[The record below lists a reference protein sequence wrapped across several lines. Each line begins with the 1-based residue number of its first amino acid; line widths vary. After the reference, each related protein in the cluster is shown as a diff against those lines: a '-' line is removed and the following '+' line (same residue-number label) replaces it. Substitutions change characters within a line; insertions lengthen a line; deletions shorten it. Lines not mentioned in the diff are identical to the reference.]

1 MMRKVFSIIIFVFML
16 SIISTAYAKK
26 VNKEINVVIS
36 VDKNRVEIGNHIR
49 LTVGVEGA
57 FDTDIPEL
65 SVPESFSLMY
75 GPSVSTQTTIIN
87 NVVKV
92 FRGFMYG
99 FSPSENGKFE
109 IGPVTLKYK
118 GKRYTSNSINIEV
131 VERTPFES
139 TIDEGTDRSGKRVDI
154 NKMVFV
160 ELVTDKAEA
169 YIYEE
174 IIQSFKLYFQKGL
187 PIDDLDYV
195 AASTKSFL
203 AEKLGDER
211 RYEEVRDGIL
221 YNVIELRT
229 ALFPLVSGKIEIPP
243 AKFKC
248 NIIIRQQ
255 RNRGSM
261 FEEFM
266 GGGGRR
272 YPVERSTEPV
282 KLLIKQLPEVDK
294 PEDFAGAVGKYTM
307 DVLAKPAKVKIGDPI
322 TLSINIRGEG
332 NIQTIGE
339 PLLAPD
345 GMNNFKDYD
354 YETKVTIT
362 DRGDGIRGEKLFHK
376 VIEPQSEDVD
386 FIPGIS
392 FSYFDPDIETYKT
405 LTHEPVPIEIEH
417 SDIETPI
424 RLSLESAGLAKGKV
438 KILTKDIL
446 PLMTD
451 LYSFK
456 NQGVAIYKRPV
467 LLSIIFLIPILIV
480 VACVYVQ
487 RQRALLSNDV
497 GYARKK
503 HAMAHAQKHLSNARG
518 LLQLDNPPEFYAT
531 LAGTILKHIADK
543 LNVTSASV
551 TSDNI
556 YDILEKRGVSN
567 EVIKGLRQCL
577 ESCDYGRFSSGQLSR
592 EQMESTLET
601 AEKVIVQLEK
611 QL

>member
-1 MMRKVFSIIIFVFML
+1 MMKKVFSIIIFVFIL
-16 SIISTAYAKK
+16 NVVSTAYAKEVK
-26 VNKEINVVIS
+26 VVIS
-36 VDKNRVEIGNHIR
+36 VDKNRVEIGSHIR

-65 SVPESFSLMY
+65 SMPESFSLMF

-87 NVVKV
+87 NRVKV

-99 FSPSENGKFE
+99 FSPREKGRFE
-109 IGPVTLKYK
+109 IGPVTLEYK
-118 GKRYTSNSINIEV
+118 GKTYTSNSINIEV
-131 VERTPFES
+131 IERTPFEGV
-139 TIDEGTDRSGKRVDI
+139 IDEESDTSGQRVDI

-160 ELVTDKAEA
+160 ELTTDKAEA

-174 IIQSFKLYFQKGL
+174 IVQSFKLYFQKGL

-203 AEKLGDER
+203 AEKLGEEK

-221 YNVIELRT
+221 YNVIELRM

-243 AKFKC
+243 ASFKC

-255 RNRGSM
+255 RNRGSL
-261 FEEFM
+261 FDEFM

-282 KLLIKQLPEVDK
+282 KLVIKPLPVIDR
-294 PEDFAGAVGKYTM
+294 PEDFTGAVGKYTM
-307 DVLAKPAKVKIGDPI
+307 DVLAKPTKVKVGDPI
-322 TLSINIRGEG
+322 TLTINIRGEG

-345 GMNNFKDYD
+345 GMKNFKAYD
-354 YETKVTIT
+354 FEAKVTIT
-362 DRGDGIRGEKLFHK
+362 DRGYGIKGEKLFNK
-376 VIEPQSEDVD
+376 VIESQSEDSDV
-386 FIPGIS
+386 IPGIS
-392 FSYFDPDIETYKT
+392 FSYFDPELEKYET
-405 LTHEPVPIEIEH
+405 LTYAPISIEVERSEIEI
-417 SDIETPI
+417 PI
-424 RLSLESAGLAKGKV
+424 HLSVEGAGMTKGQV

-446 PLMTD
+446 PIMSD
-451 LYSFK
+451 LYSFE
-456 NQGVAIYKRPV
+456 NQGSAIYKRPFILAIV
-467 LLSIIFLIPILIV
+467 FVMPILIV
-480 VACVYVQ
+480 VACIYVQ
-487 RQRALLSNDV
+487 RQRELLHTDV

-503 HAMAHAQKHLSNARG
+503 RAMAHAQKHLSNARE
-518 LLQLDNPPEFYAT
+518 LLQLDNPSEFYAT
-531 LAGTILKHIADK
+531 LARTILKHIADK

-567 EVIKGLRQCL
+567 DVIKGLRQCL
-577 ESCDYGRFSSGQLSR
+577 EFCDYGRFSSGQLSKA
-592 EQMESTLET
+592 QMESTLDTSEQ
-601 AEKVIVQLEK
+601 VIMHLEK

>member
-1 MMRKVFSIIIFVFML
+1 MMRKVLTIIIFVFML
-16 SIISTAYAKK
+16 SVISTAYAK
-26 VNKEINVVIS
+26 VVSKEVKVVIS
-36 VDKNRVEIGNHIR
+36 VDKNRVEVGSHIR

-65 SVPESFSLMY
+65 SMPESFSLMF
-75 GPSVSTQTTIIN
+75 GPSVSTQTSIIN

-99 FSPSENGKFE
+99 FSPREKGQFE
-109 IGPVTLKYK
+109 IGPVTLEYK
-118 GKRYTSNSINIEV
+118 GKTYTSNSINIEV
-131 VERTPFES
+131 VDRTPFEGV
-139 TIDEGTDRSGKRVDI
+139 IDEESDTSGQRVDI

-160 ELVTDKAEA
+160 ELTTDKAEA

-174 IIQSFKLYFQKGL
+174 IVQSFKLYFQKGL

-243 AKFKC
+243 ASFKC

-255 RNRGSM
+255 RNRGSL
-261 FEEFM
+261 FDEFM

-282 KLLIKQLPEVDK
+282 KLVIKPLPVIDR
-294 PEDFAGAVGKYTM
+294 PEDFTGAVGKYTM
-307 DVLAKPAKVKIGDPI
+307 DVLAKPTKVKVGDPI
-322 TLSINIRGEG
+322 TLTINIRGEG

-345 GMNNFKDYD
+345 GMKNFKAYD
-354 YETKVTIT
+354 FEAKVTIT
-362 DRGDGIRGEKLFHK
+362 DRGYGIKGEKLFNK
-376 VIEPQSEDVD
+376 VIEPQSEDSDV
-386 FIPGIS
+386 IPGIS
-392 FSYFDPDIETYKT
+392 FSYFDPELEKYET
-405 LTHEPVPIEIEH
+405 LTYAPIPIEVERSEIE
-417 SDIETPI
+417 IPI
-424 RLSLESAGLAKGKV
+424 HLSVEGAGMTKGQV

-446 PLMTD
+446 PIMSD
-451 LYSFK
+451 LYSFE
-456 NQGVAIYKRPV
+456 NQGSAMYKRPFILAIV
-467 LLSIIFLIPILIV
+467 FIIPILIV
-480 VACVYVQ
+480 VACIYVQ
-487 RQRALLSNDV
+487 RQRELLHTDV

-503 HAMAHAQKHLSNARG
+503 RAMAHAQKHLSNARE
-518 LLQLDNPPEFYAT
+518 LLQLDNPSEFYAT
-531 LAGTILKHIADK
+531 LARTILEHIADK
-543 LNVTSASV
+543 LNVTPASV

-556 YDILEKRGVSN
+556 YDMLEKRGVSN
-567 EVIKGLRQCL
+567 DVIKELRQCL
-577 ESCDYGRFSSGQLSR
+577 ESCDYGRFSSGQLSKA
-592 EQMESTLET
+592 QMESTLDTSEQ
-601 AEKVIVQLEK
+601 VIMHLEK

>member
-1 MMRKVFSIIIFVFML
+1 MMRKVFSIIIFLFILNV
-16 SIISTAYAKK
+16 ISTAYAKEVK
-26 VNKEINVVIS
+26 VVIS

-57 FDTDIPEL
+57 FDTDIPKL
-65 SVPESFSLMY
+65 SMPESFSLMF

-99 FSPSENGKFE
+99 FSPREKGRFE
-109 IGPVTLKYK
+109 IGPVTLEYK
-118 GKRYTSNSINIEV
+118 GKTYTSNSINIEV

-139 TIDEGTDRSGKRVDI
+139 VIDEKSDTSGQRVDV

-160 ELVTDKAEA
+160 ELTTDKAEA

-174 IIQSFKLYFQKGL
+174 IVQSFKLYFQKGL

-203 AEKLGDER
+203 AEKLGEER

-229 ALFPLVSGKIEIPP
+229 ALFPLVSGKIEIPS

-255 RNRGSM
+255 RSRGSL
-261 FEEFM
+261 FDEFM

-282 KLLIKQLPEVDK
+282 KLIINPLPVVGK
-294 PEDFAGAVGKYTM
+294 PEDFSGAVGKYTM
-307 DVLAKPAKVKIGDPI
+307 DVLAKPAKVKVGDPI
-322 TLSINIRGEG
+322 TLTINIRGEG

-339 PLLAPD
+339 PLLASEAMKD
-345 GMNNFKDYD
+345 FKAYD

-362 DRGDGIRGEKLFHK
+362 DRGDGIKGEKLFNK
-376 VIEPQSEDVD
+376 VIEPQSEDITE
-386 FIPGIS
+386 IPGIS
-392 FSYFDPDIETYKT
+392 FSYFDPDLEKYKT
-405 LTHEPVPIEIEH
+405 LTREPIPFEVEH

-424 RLSLESAGLAKGKV
+424 RLSLEGAGMAKGRV

-446 PLMTD
+446 PIMSD

-456 NQGVAIYKRPV
+456 NEGFAIHKRP
-467 LLSIIFLIPILIV
+467 LFLAIVFIIPILIV
-480 VACVYVQ
+480 VACIYVQ
-487 RQRALLSNDV
+487 RQRELLHTDV

-503 HAMAHAQKHLSNARG
+503 RAMAHAQKHLSNARE
-518 LLQLDNPPEFYAT
+518 LLQLDNPSEFYAT
-531 LAGTILKHIADK
+531 LARTILKHIADK
-543 LNVTSASV
+543 LNVTPASV

-556 YDILEKRGVSN
+556 YDMLEKRGVSN
-567 EVIKGLRQCL
+567 DVIKELRQCL
-577 ESCDYGRFSSGQLSR
+577 ESCDYGRFSSGQLSKA
-592 EQMESTLET
+592 QMESTLDT
-601 AEKVIVQLEK
+601 AEQVIMHLEK

>member
-1 MMRKVFSIIIFVFML
+1 MMKKVFSIIIFVFMFNM
-16 SIISTAYAKK
+16 ISTAYAK
-26 VNKEINVVIS
+26 EIEVVIS
-36 VDKNRVEIGNHIR
+36 VDKNRVEVGNHIR
-49 LTVGVEGA
+49 LTVGVQGA
-57 FDTDIPEL
+57 FDTEIPQL
-65 SVPESFSLMY
+65 SVPESFTMMY

-92 FRGFMYG
+92 FRGFTYG
-99 FSPSENGKFE
+99 LSQTVLGKFK

-118 GKRYTSNSINIEV
+118 GKTYTSNSINIEV
-131 VERTPFES
+131 VERTPFEGH
-139 TIDEGTDRSGKRVDI
+139 IDEQNDRSGKRVDV

-160 ELVTDKAEA
+160 ELTTDKQEA

-174 IIQSFKLYFQKGL
+174 VVQYFKLYFQKGL

-203 AEKLGDER
+203 AEKLGEER
-211 RYEEVRDGIL
+211 RYEEVREGML

-255 RNRGSM
+255 RHRGAM
-261 FEEFM
+261 FDEFM

-282 KLLIKQLPEVDK
+282 KLIIHPLPAVGK
-294 PEDFAGAVGKYTM
+294 PENFTGAVGKYTM
-307 DVLAKPAKVKIGDPI
+307 DVLAKPTKVKVGDPI

-339 PLLAPD
+339 PLLAPEGMD
-345 GMNNFKDYD
+345 GFKAYD
-354 YETKVTIT
+354 SEVNVTIT
-362 DRGDGIRGEKLFHK
+362 DRGDGIKGEKLFNK
-376 VIEPQSEDVD
+376 VVEPQSENVDV
-386 FIPGIS
+386 IPGIS
-392 FSYFDPDIETYKT
+392 FSYFDPDLEKYKT
-405 LTHEPVPIEIEH
+405 LTHEPIPIEIEH

-424 RLSLESAGLAKGKV
+424 RLTLEGSGMAKGRV

-446 PLMTD
+446 PIMSD
-451 LYSFK
+451 LYSFE
-456 NQGVAIYKRPV
+456 NQGSAVYKRPF
-467 LLSIIFLIPILIV
+467 LLAIVFIIPILIV
-480 VACVYVQ
+480 VACTYMQ
-487 RQRALLSNDV
+487 RQRTLLHTDV

-503 HAMAHAQKHLSNARG
+503 RAMAHAQKHLSNARE
-518 LLQLDNPPEFYAT
+518 LLQLDNSSEFYTA
-531 LAGTILKHIADK
+531 LARSILEHIADK
-543 LNVTSASV
+543 LNMTPAAV

-556 YDILEKRGVSN
+556 YDILDKRGVSN
-567 EVIKGLRQCL
+567 DVIQELRQCL
-577 ESCDYGRFSSGQLSR
+577 ESCDYGRFSAGQLSKG
-592 EQMESTLET
+592 QMESTLEI
-601 AEKVIVQLEK
+601 AEKVIVQLDR

>member
-1 MMRKVFSIIIFVFML
+1 MMKKVLTLIIFVFML
-16 SIISTAYAKK
+16 SVISTAYAKG
-26 VNKEINVVIS
+26 VSKEVKVVIS
-36 VDKNRVEIGNHIR
+36 VDKNRVEVGSHIR

-65 SVPESFSLMY
+65 SMPESFSLMF
-75 GPSVSTQTTIIN
+75 GPSVSTQTSIIN

-99 FSPSENGKFE
+99 FSPREKGQFE
-109 IGPVTLKYK
+109 IGPVTLEYK
-118 GKRYTSNSINIEV
+118 GKTYTSNSINIEV
-131 VERTPFES
+131 IDRTPFEGV
-139 TIDEGTDRSGKRVDI
+139 IDEESDTSGQRVDI

-160 ELVTDKAEA
+160 ELTTDKAEA

-174 IIQSFKLYFQKGL
+174 IVQSFKLYFQKGL

-243 AKFKC
+243 ASFKC

-255 RNRGSM
+255 RNRGSL
-261 FEEFM
+261 FDEFM

-282 KLLIKQLPEVDK
+282 KLMIKPLPVIDR
-294 PEDFAGAVGKYTM
+294 PEDFTGAVGKYTM
-307 DVLAKPAKVKIGDPI
+307 DVLAKPTKVKVGDPI
-322 TLSINIRGEG
+322 TLTINIRGEG

-345 GMNNFKDYD
+345 GMKNFKAYD
-354 YETKVTIT
+354 FEAKVTIT
-362 DRGDGIRGEKLFHK
+362 DRGYGIKGEKLFNK
-376 VIEPQSEDVD
+376 VIEPQSEDSDV
-386 FIPGIS
+386 IPGIS
-392 FSYFDPDIETYKT
+392 FSYFDPELEKYET
-405 LTHEPVPIEIEH
+405 LTYAPTPIEVEH
-417 SDIETPI
+417 SEIEIPI
-424 RLSLESAGLAKGKV
+424 HLSVEGAGMTKGQV

-446 PLMTD
+446 PIMSD
-451 LYSFK
+451 LYSFE
-456 NQGVAIYKRPV
+456 NQGSAIYKRPFI
-467 LLSIIFLIPILIV
+467 LAIIFVIPILIV
-480 VACVYVQ
+480 VACIYVQ
-487 RQRALLSNDV
+487 RQRELLHTDV

-503 HAMAHAQKHLSNARG
+503 RAMAHAQKHLSNARE
-518 LLQLDNPPEFYAT
+518 LLQLDNPSEFYAT
-531 LAGTILKHIADK
+531 LARTILEHIADK
-543 LNVTSASV
+543 LNVTPASV

-567 EVIKGLRQCL
+567 DVIKELRQCL
-577 ESCDYGRFSSGQLSR
+577 ESCDYGRFSSGQLSKA
-592 EQMESTLET
+592 QMELTLDTSEQ
-601 AEKVIVQLEK
+601 VIMHLEK

>member
-1 MMRKVFSIIIFVFML
+1 MMRKVLTIIIFVSML
-16 SIISTAYAKK
+16 SVISTAYAKG
-26 VNKEINVVIS
+26 VNKEVKVVIS
-36 VDKNRVEIGNHIR
+36 VDKNRVEVGSHIR

-65 SVPESFSLMY
+65 SMPESFSLMF

-99 FSPSENGKFE
+99 FSPREKGQFE
-109 IGPVTLKYK
+109 IDPVTLEYK
-118 GKRYTSNSINIEV
+118 GKTYTSNSINIEV
-131 VERTPFES
+131 IERTPFEGV
-139 TIDEGTDRSGKRVDI
+139 IDEESDTSGQRVDI

-160 ELVTDKAEA
+160 ELTTDKAEA

-174 IIQSFKLYFQKGL
+174 IVQSFKLYFQKGL

-203 AEKLGDER
+203 AEKLGEEK

-243 AKFKC
+243 ASFKC

-255 RNRGSM
+255 RNRGSL
-261 FEEFM
+261 FDEFM

-282 KLLIKQLPEVDK
+282 KLVIKPLPVIDR
-294 PEDFAGAVGKYTM
+294 PEDFTGAVGKYTM
-307 DVLAKPAKVKIGDPI
+307 DVLAKPTKVKVGDPI
-322 TLSINIRGEG
+322 TLTINIRGEG

-345 GMNNFKDYD
+345 GMKNFKAYD
-354 YETKVTIT
+354 FEAKVTIT
-362 DRGDGIRGEKLFHK
+362 DRGYGIKGEKLFNK
-376 VIEPQSEDVD
+376 VIESQSEDSDV
-386 FIPGIS
+386 IPGIS
-392 FSYFDPDIETYKT
+392 FSYFDPELEKYET
-405 LTHEPVPIEIEH
+405 LTYAPIPIEVERSEIE
-417 SDIETPI
+417 IPI
-424 RLSLESAGLAKGKV
+424 HLSVEGAGMTKGQV

-446 PLMTD
+446 PIMSD
-451 LYSFK
+451 LYSFE
-456 NQGVAIYKRPV
+456 NQGSAIYKRPFILAIV
-467 LLSIIFLIPILIV
+467 FVMPILIV
-480 VACVYVQ
+480 VACIYVQ
-487 RQRALLSNDV
+487 RQRELLHTDV

-503 HAMAHAQKHLSNARG
+503 RAMAHAQKHLSNARG
-518 LLQLDNPPEFYAT
+518 LLQLDNPSEFYAT
-531 LAGTILKHIADK
+531 LARTILEHIADK
-543 LNVTSASV
+543 LNVTPASV

-567 EVIKGLRQCL
+567 DVIKELRQCL
-577 ESCDYGRFSSGQLSR
+577 ESCDYGRFSSGQLSKA
-592 EQMESTLET
+592 QMESTLDTSEQ
-601 AEKVIVQLEK
+601 VIMHLEK

>member
-1 MMRKVFSIIIFVFML
+1 MKKKVFSLIIFVFIL
-16 SIISTAYAKK
+16 NVVSTAYAKE
-26 VNKEINVVIS
+26 VNVVIS

-57 FDTDIPEL
+57 FDTDIPKL
-65 SVPESFSLMY
+65 SMPESFSLMF
-75 GPSVSTQTTIIN
+75 GPSVSTQTSIIN

-99 FSPSENGKFE
+99 FSPREKGKFE
-109 IGPVTLKYK
+109 IGPVTLEYK
-118 GKRYTSNSINIEV
+118 GKTYTSNSIRIEV

-139 TIDEGTDRSGKRVDI
+139 IIDEKSDTSGKRVDV

-160 ELVTDKAEA
+160 ELITDKAEA

-187 PIDDLDYV
+187 PIDDLDYA

-203 AEKLGDER
+203 AEKLGEER
-211 RYEEVRDGIL
+211 RYEEVREGIL

-229 ALFPLVSGKIEIPP
+229 ALFPLVSGKIKIPP
-243 AKFKC
+243 ASFKC

-255 RNRGSM
+255 RRRGSL
-261 FEEFM
+261 FDELM

-282 KLLIKQLPEVDK
+282 KLIIKPLPTVDK
-294 PEDFAGAVGKYTM
+294 PEGFTGAVGKYTM
-307 DVLAKPAKVKIGDPI
+307 DVLAKPTKVMVGDPI
-322 TLSINIRGEG
+322 TLTINIRGEG

-339 PLLAPD
+339 PLLAPE
-345 GMNNFKDYD
+345 GMKEFKAYNF
-354 YETKVTIT
+354 ETKVTIT
-362 DRGDGIRGEKLFHK
+362 DRGDGIKGEKLFSK
-376 VIEPQSEDVD
+376 VIEPQSEDIDVM
-386 FIPGIS
+386 PGIS
-392 FSYFDPDIETYKT
+392 FSYFDPDLEKYKT
-405 LTHEPVPIEIEH
+405 LTYKPVPIEVEH
-417 SDIETPI
+417 SDIEIPI
-424 RLSLESAGLAKGKV
+424 HLSLESAGMAKGQV

-446 PLMTD
+446 PIMSD

-456 NQGVAIYKRPV
+456 NQSFAIYKRP
-467 LLSIIFLIPILIV
+467 LFLAIIFIVPILIV
-480 VACVYVQ
+480 VACIYVQ
-487 RQRALLSNDV
+487 RQRELLHADV

-503 HAMAHAQKHLSNARG
+503 RAMAHAQKHLSNARE
-518 LLQLDNPPEFYAT
+518 LLQLDNPSEFYAT
-531 LAGTILKHIADK
+531 LARTILKHIADK
-543 LNVTSASV
+543 LNVTPASV

-567 EVIKGLRQCL
+567 DIIKELRQCL
-577 ESCDYGRFSSGQLSR
+577 ESCDYGRFSSGQLSKA
-592 EQMESTLET
+592 QMESTLDT
-601 AEKVIVQLEK
+601 AEQVIMHLEK